1 MCQGQLVVLDQ
12 VHYLTCLIRLAEYA
26 RNCATM
32 DLYQPAER
40 SDEKLT
46 AGQLA
51 VEKFAIGQAVPRV
64 EDPMLL
70 RGHGRY
76 TDDVSLPGQAYAVMV
91 RSRNGHGVIRTINAD
106 AARKMPGVLAVYTA
120 ADLEGY
126 GPLKCN
132 MPLKSRDGS
141 PLKKPWRGALAKDKV
156 RYVGDPVACVIA
168 ETVFAAKDAAEAVE
182 IDIDPL
188 TAVVTPGEAAREG
201 APLLYDDVP
210 GNVPLDFHFGD
221 TAAVDATFASAAHVT
236 RLNLLNSRVVVNAME
251 PRAAVAG
258 YDGARFTIHVSS
270 QGVSGMRAQI
280 ADCLG
285 VEPKTVHV
293 LTGQVGGSFGMKGV
307 LFPEYVCLLH
317 GARALGRPVKWTDE
331 RSGSFFSDSHGR
343 DQEFMG
349 ELALDKDGN
358 FLAVRFTGYAD
369 MGAFLSPMGP
379 VPGTLN
385 IVKNVQSMY
394 RTPLIEVSS
403 KCVFTNTSQIGPYRG
418 AGRPEGNYFMERL
431 IDAAAIEMGIDRLAL
446 RRRNQ
451 IRRHDLPYKTASEV
465 TYDSGDFIALSKQAL
480 ELADAKGFARRKRES
495 ARRGKLRGLGIG
507 NFLEVTAPPGKE
519 LADIAFNADG
529 TVTLTTG
536 TLDFGMGHATP
547 FAQVLSEKLGVPFD
561 KVTLVQGDSDRI
573 VMGGGS
579 GGSKSLMHSGTAII
593 EAAAKVVEKGK
604 EAASYVLEAAA
615 SDIEFAHGRFV
626 IAGTDRSIT
635 VMELARTLREKSAKL
650 PPDAPQSLDVH
661 HISNGPGA
669 ATFPNGCHVAEV
681 EVDPDTGVV
690 ELVKYTC
697 VNDFGTVVNPLI
709 VAGQLHGGV
718 VQGVGQALMEMTV
731 YDSDGQ
737 LLTGSFMDYAMP
749 RAADVP
755 PFVLAEHP
763 VPATTNLLGA
773 KGCGEAGCAG
783 SLTSVMNA
791 VLDALAERGIRHL
804 DMPLTPFRIWQAL
817 RDAGRDSASASPR

>member
-1 MCQGQLVVLDQ
+1 
-12 VHYLTCLIRLAEYA
+12 
-26 RNCATM
+26 M
-32 DLYQPAER
+32 DVYQPAER
-40 SDEKLT
+40 PDEALT
-46 AGQLA
+46 TGQLA
-51 VEKFAIGQAVPRV
+51 IEKFAIGQAVPRV

-91 RSRNGHGVIRTINAD
+91 RSRNGHGLIRGINTE
-106 AARKMPGVLAVYTA
+106 AARAMPGVLAVYTA
-120 ADLEGY
+120 VDLEGY

-168 ETVFAAKDAAEAVE
+168 ETVFAAKDAAEAVKIE
-182 IDIDPL
+182 VDRL
-188 TAVVTPGEAAREG
+188 TAVVTPGEAARDG

-210 GNVPLDFHFGD
+210 GNIPLDYHFGD
-221 TAAVDATFASAAHVT
+221 TAAVDAAFAAAAHVT
-236 RLNLLNSRVVVNAME
+236 RLHLLNSRVVVNAME
-251 PRAAVAG
+251 PRAAVASF
-258 YDGARFTIHVSS
+258 DGARFTFYVGS

-285 VEPKTVHV
+285 VDAKAVHV

-343 DQEFMG
+343 DQEFAG

-385 IVKNVQSMY
+385 IVKNVQGMY

-431 IDAAAIEMGIDRLAL
+431 IDAAAAEMGVDRLTL

-451 IRRHDLPYKTASEV
+451 IRRHDLPYQTASQV
-465 TYDSGDFIALSKQAL
+465 TYDSGDFIALTKEAL
-480 ELADAKGFARRKRES
+480 ELSDDKGFARRKRES

-507 NFLEVTAPPGKE
+507 NFLEVTAPPSKE
-519 LADIAFNADG
+519 LADIAFNADS

-547 FAQVLSEKLGVPFD
+547 FAQVLSERLGVPFE
-561 KVTLVQGDSDRI
+561 KIRLVQGDSDRI
-573 VMGGGS
+573 EIGGGS

-604 EAASYVLEAAA
+604 EAAGHVLEAAA
-615 SDIEFAHGRFV
+615 SDIEFTHGRFV

-635 VMELARTLREKSAKL
+635 VMELARTLREGGVKL
-650 PPDAPQSLDVH
+650 PAEAPQSLDVH
-661 HISNGPGA
+661 HISNGPDA

-681 EVDPDTGVV
+681 EVDPETGVV
-690 ELVKYTC
+690 ELLKYTC
-697 VNDFGTVVNPLI
+697 VNDFGNVVNPLI

-755 PFVLAEHP
+755 TFVAAEHP
-763 VPATTNLLGA
+763 VPAKTNALGA

-783 SLTSVMNA
+783 SLTSVINA
-791 VLDALAERGIRHL
+791 VLDALAARGIRHL

-817 RDAGRDSASASPR
+817 HDASRPGASSAPR

>member
-1 MCQGQLVVLDQ
+1 MSHVPAQLVALHQ
-12 VHYLTCLIRLAEYA
+12 VHYVSTYEFA
-26 RNCATM
+26 RNCLFM
-32 DLYQPAER
+32 NLHQSPEQPAE
-40 SDEKLT
+40 KLST
-46 AGQLA
+46 GQLA
-51 VEKFAIGQAVPRV
+51 VEKFAVGQSVPRI

-91 RSRNGHGVIRTINAD
+91 RSRHGHGVLRAVNTE

-141 PLKKPWRGALAKDKV
+141 PLKKPWRGALARDKV

-168 ETVFAAKDAAEAVE
+168 ETVFAAKDAVEAVE
-182 IDIDPL
+182 VDVDPL
-188 TAVVTPGEAAREG
+188 AAVIGLEDAARAG

-210 GNVPLDFHFGD
+210 GNVPLDYHFGN
-221 TAAVDATFASAAHVT
+221 TAAVDTAFASAAHVT
-236 RLNLLNSRVVVNAME
+236 RLKLLNSRLVVNAME
-251 PRAAVAG
+251 PRAAVAA
-258 YDGARFTIHVSS
+258 YDGSRFTVYVAS
-270 QGVSGMRAQI
+270 QGVIGIRAQI

-285 VEPKTVHV
+285 VEPKAVHV
-293 LTGQVGGSFGMKGV
+293 ITGQVGGSFGMKGV
-307 LFPEYVCLLH
+307 LFPEYVCILH
-317 GARALGRPVKWTDE
+317 GARTLGRPVKWTDE

-343 DQEFMG
+343 DQEFVG

-358 FLAVRFTGYAD
+358 FLAVRFTGFAD

-379 VPGTLN
+379 IPGTLN
-385 IVKNVQSMY
+385 IAKNVQSMY

-431 IDAAAIEMGIDRLAL
+431 IDAAAAEMDIDRLAL

-451 IRRHDLPYKTASEV
+451 IRRQDLPYRTASEV
-465 TYDSGDFIALSKQAL
+465 TYDSGDFTALTKRAF
-480 ELADAKGFARRKRES
+480 ELADGKGFARRKRES

-507 NFLEVTAPPGKE
+507 NFLEVTAPPSKE

-547 FAQVLSEKLGVPFD
+547 FAQVLSEKLGIPFD
-561 KVTLVQGDSDRI
+561 KISLVQGDSDRLE
-573 VMGGGS
+573 MGGGS
-579 GGSKSLMHSGTAII
+579 GGSKSLMHSGTAIV
-593 EAAAKVVEKGK
+593 EAAAKIIEKGK
-604 EAASYVLEAAA
+604 DIASHVLEAAV
-615 SDIEFAHGRFV
+615 SDIEFTHGRFI
-626 IAGTDRSIT
+626 IAGTDRSISI
-635 VMELARTLREKSAKL
+635 MELAKTLRERNAPL
-650 PPDAPQSLDVH
+650 PADVPQSLDVH
-661 HISNGPGA
+661 HISDGPGA
-669 ATFPNGCHVAEV
+669 ATFPNGCHIAEV

-697 VNDFGTVVNPLI
+697 VNDFGVVVNPLI

-718 VQGVGQALMEMTV
+718 VQGIGQALMEMTV
-731 YDSDGQ
+731 YDGDGQ

-749 RAADVP
+749 RATDVP
-755 PFVLAEHP
+755 DFVLAEHP
-763 VPATTNLLGA
+763 VPAKTNPLGA

-791 VLDALAERGIRHL
+791 VLDALADRGIRHL

-817 RDAGRDSASASPR
+817 QKANGGGAGHSAR